1 MNVAILI
8 RLMEDFTQKETTHRL
23 IFSLLQK
30 RRRVGLMF
38 TETKISIG
46 LELLISILLNKKQRP
61 MLL

>member
-1 MNVAILI
+1 MNLANLI
-8 RLMEDFTQKETTHRL
+8 RLMENFTQKETQ
-23 IFSLLQK
+23 IAIYSLLQK

-38 TETKISIG
+38 TVTKISIG